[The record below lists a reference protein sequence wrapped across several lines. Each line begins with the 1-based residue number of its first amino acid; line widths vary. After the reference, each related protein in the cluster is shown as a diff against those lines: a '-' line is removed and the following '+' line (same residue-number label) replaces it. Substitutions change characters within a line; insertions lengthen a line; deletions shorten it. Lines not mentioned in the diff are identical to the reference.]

1 MWDCVHPGIPLV
13 GRPRRLW
20 STSAETCSICPGDTS
35 FGRRNCL
42 QRGFSA
48 PDHDRRNRDRVI
60 LTGADR
66 FLQILDGMFLAAE
79 SGALLVMQPAKLLQN
94 FCVIGVSVKN
104 PSIRRLCRVILERRS
119 AYSDQSSEERA
130 HIFLLLVHMAD
141 LEPDVLF
148 SKRSWR
154 VGDYVLEALLEFSR
168 VSTVHVTL
176 SQVSHLQTLIIFLL
190 LLVDDT

>member
-1 MWDCVHPGIPLV
+1 MWDCVHPGTPLV

-20 STSAETCSICPGDTS
+20 STSAETCSIYPGDTS
-35 FGRRNCL
+35 SGRRNCL
-42 QRGFSA
+42 QRGFST
-48 PDHDRRNRDRVI
+48 PDHVRTNRDGVF
-60 LTGADR
+60 LTGADG
-66 FLQILDGMFLAAE
+66 FLQILNGMFLAAE

-104 PSIRRLCRVILERRS
+104 PSIRRFCRVILKRRS
-119 AYSDQSSEERA
+119 ACSDQSSEERA

-154 VGDYVLEALLEFSR
+154 VGDYVLEALLEVSR
-168 VSTVHVTL
+168 VHATL
-176 SQVSHLQTLIIFLL
+176 SQVSYLQTLIIFLL